1 MRTVR
6 NLAFYKRSGKPWTV
20 QEYKKV
26 VLYTEGVESNATF
39 LPHHRISK
47 TYLYDTG
54 GLVSFMYFWEEQDI
68 GSCTK
73 VAYED
78 IFHTKLLKPR
88 KQEWR

>member
-6 NLAFYKRSGKPWTV
+6 NLAFYKRSSKPWTV

-26 VLYTEGVESNATF
+26 ILYTEGIESNTTYITPKR
-39 LPHHRISK
+39 LSE

-54 GLVSFMYFWEEQDI
+54 GSISFMYFWEEQDI
-68 GSCTK
+68 GNCTK

-78 IFHTKLLKPR
+78 IFPAKLLKPS
-88 KQEWR
+88 KQE

>member
-1 MRTVR
+1 MNVVR
-6 NLAFYKRSGKPWTV
+6 NLAFYKRSGKPWTL

-26 VLYTEGVESNATF
+26 ILYTEGVESNATF
-39 LPHHRISK
+39 IPPKRLSK

-54 GLVSFMYFWEEQDI
+54 GGLTSCMYFWEEQDI
-68 GSCTK
+68 GNCTK

-88 KQEWR
+88 KQK